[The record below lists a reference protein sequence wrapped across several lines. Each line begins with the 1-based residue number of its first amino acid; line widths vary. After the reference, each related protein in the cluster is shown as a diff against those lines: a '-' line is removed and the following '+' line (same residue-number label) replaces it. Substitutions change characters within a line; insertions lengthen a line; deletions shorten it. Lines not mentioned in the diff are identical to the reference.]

1 MPGMA
6 PGEGNVEL
14 LARVPMFR
22 DLSRRD
28 LDELAQVAV
37 PRTYG
42 RGQVV
47 FRQGDHGDTCY
58 IVRSGSVRVTHD
70 HTDGRTITLAELRP
84 GDMFGELAM
93 FDSERRSATVQALE
107 ETQALALLAGDM
119 RRMLLS
125 HPHIAIN
132 MLAWLAD
139 RLRNANDRIARQ
151 SFQTVASRVAGALLG
166 QVEARRKEAE
176 GDLPRDVT
184 IRATQAEIA
193 QLAGASRE
201 SASRFLAR
209 LERDG
214 VVTTGRG
221 KVLVHEPSALRN
233 YIY

>member
-1 MPGMA
+1 MP
-6 PGEGNVEL
+6 PGEETVEL
-14 LARVPMFR
+14 LARTPMFR
-22 DLSRRD
+22 ELSRKD
-28 LDELAQVAV
+28 LEQLAQVAV
-37 PRTYG
+37 PRSYG

-58 IVRSGSVRVTHD
+58 VVRSGSVRVTHD

-93 FDSERRSATVQALE
+93 FNSEVRSATVQALE
-107 ETQALALLAGDM
+107 DSSALALLAGDM

-125 HPHIAIN
+125 HPHIAVN
-132 MLAWLAD
+132 MLSWMSD
-139 RLRNANDRIARQ
+139 RLRAANERIARQ

-166 QVEARRKEAE
+166 QVQARSSNDSAE
-176 GDLPRDVT
+176 PPREVV

-221 KVLVHEPSALRN
+221 KVLVHDPSALRN

>member
-1 MPGMA
+1 MA
-6 PGEGNVEL
+6 TGEETVEL
-14 LARVPMFR
+14 LARTPMFR
-22 DLSRRD
+22 ELSRKD
-28 LDELAQVAV
+28 LEQLAQVAV
-37 PRTYG
+37 PRSYG
-42 RGQVV
+42 RGQVI

-58 IVRSGSVRVTHD
+58 VVRSGSVRVTHD

-93 FDSERRSATVQALE
+93 FNSETRSATVQALE
-107 ETQALALLAGDM
+107 DSSALALLSGDM

-125 HPHIAIN
+125 HPHIAVN
-132 MLAWLAD
+132 MLSWMSD
-139 RLRNANDRIARQ
+139 RLRAANDRIARQ

-166 QVEARRKEAE
+166 QVQARSDANAHGES
-176 GDLPRDVT
+176 PREVV

-221 KVLVHEPSALRN
+221 KVLVHDPSALRN

>member
-1 MPGMA
+1 MGSP
-6 PGEGNVEL
+6 EETVEL

-22 DLSRRD
+22 ELSRRD
-28 LDELAQVAV
+28 LEELGHVAV
-37 PRTYG
+37 PRSYG

-58 IVRSGSVRVTHD
+58 IVRDGSVRVTHD

-107 ETQALALLAGDM
+107 DTSALALLAGDM
-119 RRMLLS
+119 RRMLLT
-125 HPHIAIN
+125 HPHIAVN
-132 MLAWLAD
+132 MLAWLAE

-166 QVEARRKEAE
+166 QVQSRGDHAE
-176 GDLPRDVT
+176 GDELPRDVV

>member
-1 MPGMA
+1 
-6 PGEGNVEL
+6 
-14 LARVPMFR
+14 
-22 DLSRRD
+22 
-28 LDELAQVAV
+28 
-37 PRTYG
+37 
-42 RGQVV
+42 
-47 FRQGDHGDTCY
+47 
-58 IVRSGSVRVTHD
+58 VRVTHD

-93 FDSERRSATVQALE
+93 FNSEVRSATVQALE
-107 ETQALALLAGDM
+107 DASALALLSGDM

-125 HPHIAIN
+125 HPHIAVN
-132 MLAWLAD
+132 MLSWMSD
-139 RLRNANDRIARQ
+139 RLRAANERIARQ

-166 QVEARRKEAE
+166 QVQARSSNDSHEP
-176 GDLPRDVT
+176 PREVV

-221 KVLVHEPSALRN
+221 KVLVHDPAALRN

>member
-1 MPGMA
+1 MA
-6 PGEGNVEL
+6 TGEETVEL
-14 LARVPMFR
+14 LARTPMFR
-22 DLSRRD
+22 ELSRKD
-28 LDELAQVAV
+28 LEQLALVAV
-37 PRTYG
+37 PRSYG

-58 IVRSGSVRVTHD
+58 VVRSGSVRVTHD

-93 FDSERRSATVQALE
+93 FNAETRSATVQALE
-107 ETQALALLAGDM
+107 DSSALALLAGDM

-125 HPHIAIN
+125 HPHIAVN
-132 MLAWLAD
+132 MLSWMSD
-139 RLRNANDRIARQ
+139 RLRAANDRIARQ
-151 SFQTVASRVAGALLG
+151 SFQTVASRVAGALLA
-166 QVEARRKEAE
+166 QVQARSSNDSHEA
-176 GDLPRDVT
+176 PREVV

-221 KVLVHEPSALRN
+221 KVLVHDPSALRN

>member
-1 MPGMA
+1 MP
-6 PGEGNVEL
+6 PGEETVEL
-14 LARVPMFR
+14 LARTPMFR
-22 DLSRRD
+22 ELSRKD
-28 LDELAQVAV
+28 LEQLGQVAV
-37 PRTYG
+37 PRSYG
-42 RGQVV
+42 RGQVI
-47 FRQGDHGDTCY
+47 FRQGDQGDTCY
-58 IVRSGSVRVTHD
+58 VVRSGSVRVTHD

-93 FDSERRSATVQALE
+93 FNSEVRSATVQALE
-107 ETQALALLAGDM
+107 DSSALALLSGDM

-125 HPHIAIN
+125 HPHIAVN
-132 MLAWLAD
+132 MLSWMSD
-139 RLRNANDRIARQ
+139 RLRAANERIARQ

-166 QVEARRKEAE
+166 QVQARASNDSHEP
-176 GDLPRDVT
+176 PREVV

-221 KVLVHEPSALRN
+221 KVLVHDPSALRN

>member
-1 MPGMA
+1 MA
-6 PGEGNVEL
+6 TGEETVEL
-14 LARVPMFR
+14 LARTPMFR
-22 DLSRRD
+22 ELSRRD
-28 LDELAQVAV
+28 LEQLAQVAV

-47 FRQGDHGDTCY
+47 FRQGDLGDTCY
-58 IVRSGSVRVTHD
+58 VVRSGSVRVTHD

-93 FDSERRSATVQALE
+93 FDSESRSATVQALE
-107 ETQALALLAGDM
+107 ETTALALLSGDM
-119 RRMLLS
+119 RRMLLA
-125 HPHIAIN
+125 HPHIAVN
-132 MLAWLAD
+132 MLSWLAD
-139 RLRNANDRIARQ
+139 RLRAANERIARQ
-151 SFQTVASRVAGALLG
+151 SFQTVASRVAGALLA
-166 QVEARRKEAE
+166 QVQARHENDAD
-176 GDLPRDVT
+176 GSPPRDVVV
-184 IRATQAEIA
+184 RATQSEIA

>member
-1 MPGMA
+1 MA
-6 PGEGNVEL
+6 TGEETVEL
-14 LARVPMFR
+14 LARTPMFR
-22 DLSRRD
+22 ELSRRD
-28 LDELAQVAV
+28 LEQLAQVAV

-58 IVRSGSVRVTHD
+58 VVRSGSVRVTHD

-93 FDSERRSATVQALE
+93 FDSESRSATVQALE
-107 ETQALALLAGDM
+107 DTTALALLSGDM
-119 RRMLLS
+119 RRMLLA
-125 HPHIAIN
+125 HPHIAVN
-132 MLAWLAD
+132 MLSWLAD
-139 RLRNANDRIARQ
+139 RLRAANERIARQ
-151 SFQTVASRVAGALLG
+151 SFQTVASRVAGALLA
-166 QVEARRKEAE
+166 QVQARHENEAD
-176 GDLPRDVT
+176 GSPPREVVV
-184 IRATQAEIA
+184 RATQSEIA

>member
-1 MPGMA
+1 MGA
-6 PGEGNVEL
+6 AEDTVEL

-22 DLSRRD
+22 ELSRRD
-28 LDELAQVAV
+28 LEELAQVAV

-93 FDSERRSATVQALE
+93 FDSEKRSATVQALE
-107 ETQALALLAGDM
+107 DTGALALLAGDM
-119 RRMLLS
+119 RRMLLT
-125 HPHIAIN
+125 HPHIAVN

-139 RLRNANDRIARQ
+139 RLRAANDRIARQ

-166 QVEARRKEAE
+166 QVQARGDHAE
-176 GDLPRDVT
+176 GEELQKDVV

-221 KVLVHEPSALRN
+221 KVLVHEPNALRN

>member
-1 MPGMA
+1 M
-6 PGEGNVEL
+6 
-14 LARVPMFR
+14 
-22 DLSRRD
+22 
-28 LDELAQVAV
+28 

-58 IVRSGSVRVTHD
+58 VVRSGSVRVTHD

-107 ETQALALLAGDM
+107 ETTALALLSGDM

-125 HPHIAIN
+125 HPHIAVN
-132 MLAWLAD
+132 MLSWLAD
-139 RLRNANDRIARQ
+139 RLRAANERIARQ
-151 SFQTVASRVAGALLG
+151 SFQTVASRVAGALLA
-166 QVEARRKEAE
+166 QVQARATNDAD
-176 GDLPRDVT
+176 GAPPREVVV
-184 IRATQAEIA
+184 RATQSEIA

>member
-1 MPGMA
+1 MGTA
-6 PGEGNVEL
+6 EETVEL

-22 DLSRRD
+22 ELSERD
-28 LDELAQVAV
+28 LAELAQVAV

-58 IVRSGSVRVTHD
+58 IVRDGSVRVTHD

-107 ETQALALLAGDM
+107 DTSALALLAGDM
-119 RRMLLS
+119 RRMLLA
-125 HPHIAIN
+125 HPHIAVN
-132 MLAWLAD
+132 MLTWLAE

-166 QVEARRKEAE
+166 QVQARGDQAE
-176 GDLPRDVT
+176 GEELQKEIV

-221 KVLVHEPSALRN
+221 KVLVHEPNALRN

>member
-1 MPGMA
+1 MA
-6 PGEGNVEL
+6 TGEETVEL
-14 LARVPMFR
+14 LARTPMFR
-22 DLSRRD
+22 ELSRKD
-28 LDELAQVAV
+28 LEQLAQVAV
-37 PRTYG
+37 PRSYG

-58 IVRSGSVRVTHD
+58 VVRTGSVRVTHD

-93 FDSERRSATVQALE
+93 FNSEKRSATVQALE
-107 ETQALALLAGDM
+107 DSSALALLAGDM
-119 RRMLLS
+119 RRMLLA

-132 MLAWLAD
+132 MLSWMSD
-139 RLRNANDRIARQ
+139 RLRAANERIAKQ
-151 SFQTVASRVAGALLG
+151 SFQTVASRVAGALLA
-166 QVEARRKEAE
+166 QVEARSANDSPEPARE
-176 GDLPRDVT
+176 VV